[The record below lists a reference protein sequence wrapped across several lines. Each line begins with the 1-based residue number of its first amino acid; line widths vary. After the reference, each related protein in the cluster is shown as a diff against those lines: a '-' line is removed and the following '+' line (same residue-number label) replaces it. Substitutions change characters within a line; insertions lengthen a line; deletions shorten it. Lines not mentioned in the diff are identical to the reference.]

1 MHIKKLN
8 HFDNYFWPK
17 DPRPAISH
25 TLHVQTKK
33 ETGCRGSKFL
43 PNTGVADLKRAY
55 KKETDPRRRDRLLAY
70 VQRKDGVPLDRIGR
84 MLGRPKS
91 TISAWLNRAQEEG
104 MRARFER
111 SGRGRKRLIDRPQ
124 TRQLAADLDAGP
136 ESCGFESSLWDSN
149 LARLHIR
156 RKFGVQYSKAGV
168 LQLIREMGFS
178 WSRARPKN
186 PKSASKRKQKE
197 FQERAKKPVAEKSAQ
212 GYAVLAG
219 DASSIQKAPDRPG
232 YGWRRRGKRATS
244 PPSVLSRKRRYIFG
258 VLSASAF
265 YFMFYEKPDSDS
277 FCSFL
282 ERVHKRFGR
291 VLLLF
296 VDNASYHKSKK
307 VKKFLERY
315 NGEIVLEYLLPY
327 TPELNPIEMQWRV
340 IKRVLS
346 AKVFGTLDEME
357 QSVRKLFARKEIL
370 PVKMFNYLIC

>member
-1 MHIKKLN
+1 MAKRSKTGHTAHTACTNKKRDRLQGGQN
-8 HFDNYFWPK
+8 FCQT
-17 DPRPAISH
+17 PA
-25 TLHVQTKK
+25 
-33 ETGCRGSKFL
+33 
-43 PNTGVADLKRAY
+43 VADLKRAY

-70 VQRKDGVPLDRIGR
+70 MQRKDGVPLDRIGR

-91 TISAWLNRAQEEG
+91 TISAWLNRAQDEG
-104 MRARFER
+104 IRARFER
-111 SGRGRKRLIDRPQ
+111 SGRGRKHLLDGLQ

-149 LARLHIR
+149 LARLHIK

-168 LQLIREMGFS
+168 LQLVREMGFS
-178 WSRARPKN
+178 WSKARPKN
-186 PKSASKRKQKE
+186 PRSASKRKQKE
-197 FQERAKKPVAEKSAQ
+197 FQERAKKLVAEKSAQ
-212 GYAVLAG
+212 GYTVLAG
-219 DASSIQKAPDRPG
+219 DASSIQKASNRPG

-244 PPSVLSRKRRYIFG
+244 PSVLSRERRYIFG
-258 VLSASAF
+258 ALAANAF
-265 YFMFYEKPDSDS
+265 YFMFYEKSNSDS

-291 VLLLF
+291 VLLF

-307 VKKFLERY
+307 VREFLERY

-370 PVKMFNYLIC
+370 PVKMFNYLMC

>member
-1 MHIKKLN
+1 MYKQKK
-8 HFDNYFWPK
+8 
-17 DPRPAISH
+17 RQVA
-25 TLHVQTKK
+25 
-33 ETGCRGSKFL
+33 RGAKFL
-43 PNTGVADLKRAY
+43 PNTGVADLKKAY

-70 VQRKDGVPLDRIGR
+70 MQRKDGVPLDRIGR
-84 MLGRPKS
+84 MLGRPRS

-111 SGRGRKRLIDRPQ
+111 SGRGRKHLLNGPQ
-124 TRQLAADLDAGP
+124 AGQLAADLDAGP

-149 LARLHIR
+149 LVRLHIK
-156 RKFGVQYSKAGV
+156 RKFGVQYSKTGA

-178 WSRARPKN
+178 WSKARPKN
-186 PKSASKRKQKE
+186 PRSASKRKQKE
-197 FQERAKKPVAEKSAQ
+197 FQGRAKKLVAEKSAQ
-212 GYAVLAG
+212 GYTVLAG
-219 DASSIQKAPDRPG
+219 DASSIEKAPNRPG

-244 PPSVLSRKRRYIFG
+244 PSFLSRERRYIFG
-258 VLSASAF
+258 ALAASAF
-265 YFMFYEKPDSDS
+265 YFMFYEKPDSDG

-282 ERVHKRFGR
+282 ERVHKRFGK
-291 VLLLF
+291 VVLLF

-307 VKKFLERY
+307 VKEFLERY

-357 QSVRKLFARKEIL
+357 QSVRTLFARKEIL
-370 PVKMFNYLIC
+370 PVKMFNYLMC

>member
-1 MHIKKLN
+1 MYKQKK
-8 HFDNYFWPK
+8 
-17 DPRPAISH
+17 RQAA
-25 TLHVQTKK
+25 
-33 ETGCRGSKFL
+33 RGAKFL

-70 VQRKDGVPLDRIGR
+70 MQRKDGVPLDRIGR

-91 TISAWLNRAQEEG
+91 TISAWLNRAQDEG

-111 SGRGRKRLIDRPQ
+111 SGRGRKRLIDGLQ

-149 LARLHIR
+149 LARLHIK
-156 RKFGVQYSKAGV
+156 RKFGVQYSKAGA
-168 LQLIREMGFS
+168 LQLIRETGFS

-186 PKSASKRKQKE
+186 PRSASKRKQKE

-212 GYAVLAG
+212 GYTVLAG
-219 DASSIQKAPDRPG
+219 DASSIQRAPDRPG

-244 PPSVLSRKRRYIFG
+244 PPLFCHAKEDTFG

-265 YFMFYEKPDSDS
+265 YLMFYEKSNSDS

-291 VLLLF
+291 VLLLS

-307 VKKFLERY
+307 AREFLERY
-315 NGEIVLEYLLPY
+315 NGETVLECLLPY
-327 TPELNPIEMQWRV
+327 TPELNPIEMQ
-340 IKRVLS
+340 
-346 AKVFGTLDEME
+346 
-357 QSVRKLFARKEIL
+357 
-370 PVKMFNYLIC
+370 